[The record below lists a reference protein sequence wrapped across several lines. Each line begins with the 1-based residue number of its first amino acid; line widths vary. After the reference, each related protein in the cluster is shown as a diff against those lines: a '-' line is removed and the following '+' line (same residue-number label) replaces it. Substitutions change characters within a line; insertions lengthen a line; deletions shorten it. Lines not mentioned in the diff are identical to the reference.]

1 MKQHKVNSVLLFVF
15 AAMTLTAWGPA
26 QAQTTGG
33 QNGLTPDETRQISKD
48 AFIYGFPLVDNYLT
62 MYKQAIDTN
71 GRAYEAPFN
80 TVARSKG
87 VATPEDTFVVT
98 PNSDTPYSFLWM
110 DLRTEPLVVTM
121 PKIEKG
127 RYYTGQ
133 MVDLYTFNF
142 AYLGTRTY
150 GNDGGTYLVAGPGW
164 NGETPKG
171 IKVVIHCETEFAYIL
186 FRTQLFSPADMVNV
200 AAIQKGYTV
209 QPLSKF
215 LGQSAPPARRSSGLA
230 EAYAGNRKNACS
242 LSLCQFSLA
251 VLSSKPI

>member
-1 MKQHKVNSVLLFVF
+1 MKQHKVNSLLLFVF
-15 AAMTLTAWGPA
+15 AAVTLTAWGPA
-26 QAQTTGG
+26 QEQAAGG
-33 QNGLTPDETRQISKD
+33 QNGLTPDETRQISKE

-142 AYLGTRTY
+142 AYLGTRTD

-171 IKVVIHCETEFAYIL
+171 IQGVIHCETEFAYIL
-186 FRTQLFSPADMVNV
+186 FRTQLFGPADMVNV

-215 LGQSAPPARRSSGLA
+215 LGQRLPLPPEQWTGRSLRR
-230 EAYAGNRKNACS
+230 K
-242 LSLCQFSLA
+242 
-251 VLSSKPI
+251 

>member
-1 MKQHKVNSVLLFVF
+1 M
-15 AAMTLTAWGPA
+15 
-26 QAQTTGG
+26 
-33 QNGLTPDETRQISKD
+33 
-48 AFIYGFPLVDNYLT
+48 
-62 MYKQAIDTN
+62 
-71 GRAYEAPFN
+71 
-80 TVARSKG
+80 
-87 VATPEDTFVVT
+87 VT

-215 LGQSAPPARRSSGLA
+215 LGQSAFPSRRSSGLA